1 MNKDDINKLFQK
13 LDPGDERKAEIF
25 NKIIDKKNKF
35 LQNNNREVK
44 DNIMVRTNNYKP
56 KRLRL
61 VAALSLVFILSIT
74 AYAVSNYYQDFL
86 NRLIDWSISE
96 DATQINI
103 SDTDSG
109 YKITAESL
117 FGERNVV
124 YVMFSIEREDGK
136 EIRIREKDGKTNF
149 GVNTSMEYI
158 GNSEDEDISDSKT
171 YYALSPIDEESDRVY
186 LLIRYSTNPQD
197 IDGRTYIGENLHL
210 EISGL
215 NLGLLGREING
226 NWTLDIPLEY
236 QDLGQ
241 VFDINEEFEYGG
253 EIAKLEKIYY
263 SPFDIK
269 IYFTSE
275 KGALKE
281 MSLNDFND
289 AHHIDIKLKDG
300 NYIPRTGGNAGG
312 DNLGS
317 YYYKHLYTVEYG
329 EIELEK
335 IGSIVVGDTEIPI
348 NLK

>member
-13 LDPGDERKAEIF
+13 LDLRDDRKVEIY
-25 NKIIDKKNKF
+25 NEIIDKKNNSI
-35 LQNNNREVK
+35 QNNNREVK

-61 VAALSLVFILSIT
+61 IVALSLVFILSIT
-74 AYAVSNYYQDFL
+74 AYAVSNYYQDFS

-117 FGERNVV
+117 FGESNVV
-124 YVMFSIEREDGK
+124 YVMFSIEREDGN

-171 YYALSPIDEESDRVY
+171 YYALSPMDEKSDRVY
-186 LLIRYSTNPQD
+186 FLIRYSTNPQD

-241 VFDINEEFEYGG
+241 SFEINQEFEYDGA
-253 EIAKLEKIYY
+253 IAKLEKIYY
-263 SPFDIK
+263 SPLDIR

-281 MSLNDFND
+281 MSLNDFNE
-289 AHHIDIKLKDG
+289 AHHVDIKLKDG
-300 NYIPRTGGNAGG
+300 NYIPRTSGNSSG
-312 DNLGS
+312 DNLGT